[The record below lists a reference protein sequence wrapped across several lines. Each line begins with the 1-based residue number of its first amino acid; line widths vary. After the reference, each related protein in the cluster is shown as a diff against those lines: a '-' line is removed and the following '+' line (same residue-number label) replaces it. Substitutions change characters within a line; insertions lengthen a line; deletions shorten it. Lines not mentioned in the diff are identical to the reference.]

1 MLENAFIGKTIQP
14 TQKELASELGPCNDL
29 WEQLVTGITE
39 ECGITEQEWNSYSP
53 KAGWAL
59 RLKHKKRNIVYLA
72 PCHGAFRVS
81 FIFGDKAMNVIRN
94 TKFPAKIRKII
105 AEAPH
110 YPESSSADSSWNTRP
125 FAASIKAYRP
135 WYSGFAGKPRILE
148 R

>member
-29 WEQLVTGITE
+29 WEQPVTGITE

-110 YPESSSADSSWNTRP
+110 YPEGSGVRLV
-125 FAASIKAYRP
+125 IKAAADLKAVRQL
-135 WYSGFAGKPRILE
+135 AKVKIE
-148 R
+148 N